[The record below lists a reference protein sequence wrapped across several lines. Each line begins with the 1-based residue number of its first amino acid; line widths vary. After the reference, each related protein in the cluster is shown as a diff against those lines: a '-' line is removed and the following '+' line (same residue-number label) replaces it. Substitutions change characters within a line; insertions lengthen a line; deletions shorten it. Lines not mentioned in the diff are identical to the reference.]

1 MRQRPWGKQ
10 KRWCKCTGIVV
21 PRYGSTECGIFLPLR
36 AGIHNLNSV
45 PEIQNLIYSFVF
57 LMKKDQ
63 AVSVVFPKV
72 R

>member
-1 MRQRPWGKQ
+1 M
-10 KRWCKCTGIVV
+10 
-21 PRYGSTECGIFLPLR
+21 PRYGRTECGIFLPLR